1 MQLDIK
7 LPGCELFEEL
17 QLTQS
22 YSRSFIIALIRLF
35 KNIKQMLRQHQHC
48 HAAWTEYL
56 TKRLWHWLFR
66 AKAMYPSASQE
77 HRNDDS
83 INFLAALRKG
93 S

>member
-56 TKRLWHWLFR
+56 TKRL
-66 AKAMYPSASQE
+66 A
-77 HRNDDS
+77 
-83 INFLAALRKG
+83 LAFSGKG
-93 S
+93 NVPECFPGAP